1 MNICILNLTI
11 FSLLTFSAYIHKLK
25 KTHNLL
31 IAFKNDF
38 SNNNIFICAV
48 ILFLSFTAA
57 FRSPYGLSQDYT
69 TYQEIFKNSFLSVK
83 NLFDI
88 YPTND
93 IGYIILNKMFYL
105 ICKDFIIFIGCLAFF
120 NIYTLI
126 ILFKRKSTMIW
137 LSILLLLTLGSYYIS
152 YNAIRQFIAADLF
165 IWAIYYIENKNIKK
179 YTVLM
184 LLAILIHKSAIFLYP
199 LYWLLDIS
207 LYEKL
212 NMKKTIL
219 LIILFILVYI
229 NIDKI
234 MAIVQMILFKNYSYN
249 DYGMDG
255 MNFTSIIRP
264 LLITIILIIQIKTL
278 DFKKTFNRIG
288 FNSTIIWLL
297 LSIISL
303 KVFNISRFTYFFIPL
318 SIALLPSCITN
329 ESNKKRKIFLVIF
342 MVLIALVYGF
352 LTQSGANDT
361 LLIGEML

>member
-1 MNICILNLTI
+1 MKRCLCRWRTQ
-11 FSLLTFSAYIHKLK
+11 T
-25 KTHNLL
+25 
-31 IAFKNDF
+31 
-38 SNNNIFICAV
+38 SN
-48 ILFLSFTAA
+48 
-57 FRSPYGLSQDYT
+57 Y
-69 TYQEIFKNSFLSVK
+69 
-83 NLFDI
+83 LFDI

-120 NIYTLI
+120 NIYTLT

-288 FNSTIIWLL
+288 FN
-297 LSIISL
+297 
-303 KVFNISRFTYFFIPL
+303 
-318 SIALLPSCITN
+318 
-329 ESNKKRKIFLVIF
+329 
-342 MVLIALVYGF
+342 
-352 LTQSGANDT
+352 
-361 LLIGEML
+361 